1 MCVSGNVTNQLRGR
15 WFVDEGISSRVGDA
29 MSQCRARPSL
39 TGHLAGGNQL
49 HHIGGRFIKL
59 KQKLLRFKAEVISA
73 MHFGTTKTV

>member
-1 MCVSGNVTNQLRGR
+1 
-15 WFVDEGISSRVGDA
+15 